1 MQWNVNLTIFFTE
14 PLFCSRPAKFLMFCP
29 LALARSISQARSHA
43 LADYL
48 KKTKTKTTP
57 VYTLNRLPLFCGRFI
72 NHNPL
77 DCDHATTYTLKHVV
91 IEIMKLKSFD
101 GHKIKCLNLKRSPYG
116 MAGKSARKETTRT
129 GFFMF
134 DRAKNGTTTKK
145 WKRGRGRGRKETVPF
160 FPSPLCSFTCAI
172 FARALTLVPRFF
184 APKLHGNACYAG

>member
-1 MQWNVNLTIFFTE
+1 
-14 PLFCSRPAKFLMFCP
+14 MFCP
-29 LALARSISQARSHA
+29 LALARSISKARSRA

-57 VYTLNRLPLFCGRFI
+57 VYTLNRLPRFCGRFI

-116 MAGKSARKETTRT
+116 MAGKEARKGTTRT

-134 DRAKNGTTTKK
+134 WPRKK
-145 WKRGRGRGRKETVPF
+145 WNDNQKMKEGEGKRKEGNRSFLPL
-160 FPSPLCSFTCAI
+160 PSLLFYLCHFCAGFDSRSSFLCSQT
-172 FARALTLVPRFF
+172 ARKRLLRR
-184 APKLHGNACYAG
+184 LI